1 VEINK
6 LVRAYLGARAL
17 MQYEHLREMGHDEL
31 RLHGLNQPLLLIELE
46 KRVQKYLDHTREK
59 ERDAENLKR
68 LTKSKRGL

>member
-1 VEINK
+1 
-6 LVRAYLGARAL
+6 